1 MDITKGNLD
10 EISRPASNHRNH
22 HRPGSRVSLKAPSSA
37 GSARQGIDINNSLE
51 ILPPESPI
59 VDQQVFDLE
68 VVELFSSD
76 GDSECGDNSN
86 SDNNEDNSPPHTNSN
101 THNNNGS
108 TEHPKSDKDSPEV
121 SSARSDPLDEI
132 QDPKVREGMRKMQQ
146 LDRILAK
153 RVIKEKEVKRQRLK
167 AHKDLERELQGLKPE
182 GRDEQREVTENT
194 CRFLA
199 LVPPPSHSEGVG
211 IEEELLDP
219 VFQTQPAE
227 IDSAR
232 SAADS
237 VNTNQ
242 GSKGGSGSQPGNNTN
257 RSSQAEGGGEHAG
270 DAKTKRRRKG
280 GSKGKGQDGKH
291 AGDNDFIQRNIDLAT
306 DAGNVIAMTD
316 DEKKRLE
323 ELLQDVEM
331 LVDDN
336 EKMENTRGM
345 NALQVSAGFGYIP
358 DANEQQALQDIDNK
372 LKALL
377 PAEDFERI
385 STTPSQER
393 SYFYKDIDLGE
404 KILRDAKGERL
415 QQDRLKIIED
425 ELTTLENRVENEIY
439 KSPRMSQENLSDLLE
454 QCSELSSRAATETD
468 SILQVSPRSGRA
480 LSAVD
485 EEDYDAQEETPRLS
499 DDTLQRLLAEARES
513 CLSESRLSDLTP
525 VSSLDTQQ
533 MTARSEDSNPAY
545 AVVSQSSIRELLRNP
560 RATSTAVSTT
570 GLIMDIAGRNPDA
583 EEENDIMRRSMEED
597 ASRVQNGIGNG
608 YSEPAEGLGYG
619 AYPDRPSSRNGDRKQ
634 MVTEKLWEASSAPR
648 HSLQSPQPP
657 ASTKRVSDKQASR
670 QAASSLSL
678 RSFTNSTDFGA
689 SSPEQVTLR
698 STLRST
704 VPEASTS
711 KNPRRSMESP
721 ELSTTSLRNSS
732 MRFSLEESNSPQ
744 PPSSRQTNR
753 SGRSRK
759 AKQQAQSSLD
769 SRITSS
775 IRTDSQAS
783 TNTLVSSS
791 DFEYE
796 DDDEVSNQLLTRSI
810 EVKDQRSQEAG
821 FTKASSIQQSVTRGI
836 ARFETKEFDKE
847 RFSPPLV

>member
-1 MDITKGNLD
+1 MWPWFD
-10 EISRPASNHRNH
+10 SWPRPYVRRVMHWFSPTTQTGFELCSVFIHVLMWLAVVGALACQQLEHVVVAASFAIELLSCKE
-22 HRPGSRVSLKAPSSA
+22 GWF
-37 GSARQGIDINNSLE
+37 NNSL
-51 ILPPESPI
+51 LSYYYCY
-59 VDQQVFDLE
+59 F
-68 VVELFSSD
+68 
-76 GDSECGDNSN
+76 
-86 SDNNEDNSPPHTNSN
+86 
-101 THNNNGS
+101 
-108 TEHPKSDKDSPEV
+108 
-121 SSARSDPLDEI
+121 
-132 QDPKVREGMRKMQQ
+132 
-146 LDRILAK
+146 
-153 RVIKEKEVKRQRLK
+153 
-167 AHKDLERELQGLKPE
+167 
-182 GRDEQREVTENT
+182 
-194 CRFLA
+194 
-199 LVPPPSHSEGVG
+199 
-211 IEEELLDP
+211 
-219 VFQTQPAE
+219 
-227 IDSAR
+227 
-232 SAADS
+232 
-237 VNTNQ
+237 
-242 GSKGGSGSQPGNNTN
+242 
-257 RSSQAEGGGEHAG
+257 
-270 DAKTKRRRKG
+270 
-280 GSKGKGQDGKH
+280 
-291 AGDNDFIQRNIDLAT
+291 
-306 DAGNVIAMTD
+306 
-316 DEKKRLE
+316 
-323 ELLQDVEM
+323 
-331 LVDDN
+331 
-336 EKMENTRGM
+336 
-345 NALQVSAGFGYIP
+345 
-358 DANEQQALQDIDNK
+358 
-372 LKALL
+372 
-377 PAEDFERI
+377 I
-385 STTPSQER
+385 ST
-393 SYFYKDIDLGE
+393 D
-404 KILRDAKGERL
+404 
-415 QQDRLKIIED
+415 
-425 ELTTLENRVENEIY
+425 
-439 KSPRMSQENLSDLLE
+439 
-454 QCSELSSRAATETD
+454 
-468 SILQVSPRSGRA
+468 
-480 LSAVD
+480 
-485 EEDYDAQEETPRLS
+485 
-499 DDTLQRLLAEARES
+499 
-513 CLSESRLSDLTP
+513 
-525 VSSLDTQQ
+525 
-533 MTARSEDSNPAY
+533 

-847 RFSPPLV
+847 RFSPPLVWH